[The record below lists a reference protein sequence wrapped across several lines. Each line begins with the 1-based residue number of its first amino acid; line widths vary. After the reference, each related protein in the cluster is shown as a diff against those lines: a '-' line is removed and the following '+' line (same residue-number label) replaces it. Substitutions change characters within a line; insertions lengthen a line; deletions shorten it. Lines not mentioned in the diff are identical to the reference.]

1 MADKKLE
8 KALYGPSTT
17 EVILGAILGLLAG
30 VAVACVYLVF
40 KPVPTVKEMPKEPV
54 RGMVYFLPGSDSR
67 AKSKDWEAK
76 LKQFQSGASI
86 QVNEDEL
93 NAWIAAQKN
102 PVPAK
107 PAAAG
112 APTAAAPTAPAAE
125 GFVIPGTPNVRITG
139 GILQVGLPCKL
150 NWFGLATDV
159 TVQARGT
166 FQKSGE
172 QYVFVPQSI
181 HLGSCPLHVL
191 PGIGGLL
198 LGHIVEKQK
207 FSDDLRAAWAKLGEV
222 SIAGGTLS
230 LAAP

>member
-54 RGMVYFLPGSDSR
+54 RGTVYFLPGSDSR

-76 LKQFQSGASI
+76 LKQFLAGASV
-86 QVNEDEL
+86 QVTEDEL
-93 NAWIAAQKN
+93 NAWIMAQKT
-102 PVPAK
+102 PAPAK
-107 PAAAG
+107 
-112 APTAAAPTAPAAE
+112 TAAAPAAPAAATPAPVE
-125 GFVIPGTPNVRITG
+125 GFVIPGTPNVRIAG
-139 GILQVGLPCKL
+139 DVMQVGLPCTL

-166 FQKSGE
+166 FQKSGDV
-172 QYVFVPQSI
+172 YVFVPQSV
-181 HLGSCPLHVL
+181 HLGSCPLHIM
-191 PGIGGLL
+191 PGFGGLL
-198 LGHIVEKQK
+198 LDHVLEKQK
-207 FSDDLRAAWAKLGEV
+207 LSDDLRAAWAKLGEV
-222 SIAGGTLS
+222 SIVGGTLS
-230 LAAP
+230 LQAP